1 MLHPRRRRRERLLL
15 TVSDLQFLD
24 QAPRF
29 LFFTGKGGVGKTS
42 IACAT
47 AITLAAAGRTVL
59 LVSTDP
65 ASNVGQVFGLTIGN
79 TITDIPA
86 VPGLSALEIDPEQ
99 AAAAYRE
106 RIIGPVR
113 GLLPDAELATITEQ
127 LSGSCTTEIASFN
140 EFTALL
146 TDDDAALAGFDHVL
160 FDTAPTGHT
169 IRLLQLPGSWTDFLT
184 DGKGDPSCLGPLSGL
199 DKQRALYAGAVAAL
213 ADPAR
218 TRLVLVA
225 RAQPSTL
232 AEIARTHTELAA
244 IGLTTQHVVIN
255 GVLPRPDTDDPLAH
269 AIYDREQRAIA
280 ELPRELRELP
290 VDHIELQPTNIV
302 GLDALATLLRPAADC
317 PHETAHVVVA
327 DLDGTPLSALIDEL
341 EPQGCGLIMCMGK
354 GGVGKTTIAAAIA
367 VELAG
372 RGHQVHL
379 TTTDPAAHLTDTLRE
394 DLDNLTVSR
403 IDPAEA
409 TEQYRQRVLATK
421 GAHLDEQGRNTLA
434 EDLRS
439 PCTEEVAVFQA
450 FSRVINQSRRSFVV
464 VDTAPTG
471 HTLLLLDATGSYHR
485 EIARQ
490 MGEQTSFTTPMM
502 RLQNPDETKVLLVTL
517 AETTPRMEAEGL
529 HRDLQRAG
537 ITPWAWVINNSL
549 AAAHPSS
556 PLLTRR
562 AHAEID
568 EIAAITNT
576 HHRVAVIPMLPAE
589 PVGISALQDL
599 ASAGPPSAT
608 RTRTPIHH

>member
-1 MLHPRRRRRERLLL
+1 MPSP
-15 TVSDLQFLD
+15 TFLD

-42 IACAT
+42 IACAS
-47 AITLAAAGRTVL
+47 AITLAAAGQNVL

-79 TITDIPA
+79 TITTIPA
-86 VPGLSALEIDPEQ
+86 VPGFSALEIDPEQ

-113 GLLPDAELATITEQ
+113 GLLPEADLATITEQ

-140 EFTALL
+140 EFTTLL
-146 TDDDAALAGFDHVL
+146 TDDDNTLARFDHVL

-184 DGKGDPSCLGPLSGL
+184 AGKGNPSCLGPLSGL
-199 DKQRALYAGAVAAL
+199 DKQRAMYAGAVAAL

-225 RAQPSTL
+225 RAQHSTL

-255 GVLPRPDTDDPLAH
+255 GVLPRPDTDDPLAQ
-269 AIYDREQRAIA
+269 AIYDRDQQAIA
-280 ELPRELRELP
+280 DLPRELRALP
-290 VDHIELQPTNIV
+290 VDHIDLKPTNIV
-302 GLDALATLLRPAADC
+302 GLDALASLLAP
-317 PHETAHVVVA
+317 TATDRHI
-327 DLDGTPLSALIDEL
+327 GTEPEITAGIDDAPLAALIDDL
-341 EPQGCGLIMCMGK
+341 EPQGHGLIMCMGK
-354 GGVGKTTIAAAIA
+354 GGVGKTTIAAAVA
-367 VELAG
+367 VALAG

-379 TTTDPAAHLTDTLRE
+379 TTTDPAAHLTDTLTE

-421 GAHLDEQGRNTLA
+421 GAHLDEQGRATLA

-450 FSRVINQSRRSFVV
+450 FSRVINQSRRTFVV

-485 EIARQ
+485 EITRQ
-490 MGEQTSFTTPMM
+490 MGENASFTTPMM
-502 RLQNPDETKVLLVTL
+502 RLQSPDNTKVLVVTL
-517 AETTPRMEAEGL
+517 PETTPRLEAEGL
-529 HRDLQRAG
+529 QQDLQRAG

-549 AAAHPSS
+549 AAAHPTS
-556 PLLTRR
+556 PLLARR
-562 AHAEID
+562 ADAELD
-568 EIAAITNT
+568 EITAITDA
-576 HHRVAVIPMLPAE
+576 HHRVAVIPMLPTE
-589 PVGISALQDL
+589 PVGVSALQAL
-599 ASAGPPSAT
+599 AASTA
-608 RTRTPIHH
+608 RTPTPIRY